1 MAIQAFQLTK
11 SFGNYL
17 IFEDLSF
24 EIPKGECFALFGSN
38 GAGKTTLLRVL
49 ATLVRPTSGRF
60 TILDHDGFTE
70 REPVRHAIMFLA
82 HGSHLYDDLNALEN
96 LRFAMAMRG
105 QHPSNKDL
113 RLCLD
118 QVSLGAF
125 AEMKTRNFS
134 AGMKRRLALA
144 KVILARPQVLLLD
157 EPYNALDE
165 GGVEVTNHIIRDM
178 TKRAGVVVMTTHD
191 KEKATQVAHRT
202 GLLHQG
208 ILTFS
213 ATDNSTTHAIS

>member
-1 MAIQAFQLTK
+1 MSIQAFQLTK
-11 SFGNYL
+11 TFGNYL
-17 IFEDLSF
+17 IFENLSF
-24 EIPKGECFALFGSN
+24 EVPQGECFALFGSN

-60 TILDHDGFTE
+60 TILNHDGLVE
-70 REPVRHAIMFLA
+70 REPVRQAIMFLA
-82 HGSHLYDDLNALEN
+82 HGSHLYDDLNAQEN
-96 LRFAMAMRG
+96 LQFAMAMRG
-105 QHPSNKDL
+105 QQPSNKEL
-113 RLCLD
+113 KLCLD

-125 AEMKTRNFS
+125 ADMKTRNFS

-144 KVILARPQVLLLD
+144 KVILARPHVLLLD

-165 GGVEVTNHIIRDM
+165 GGVEVTNQIIHDM
-178 TKRAGVVVMTTHD
+178 TKRSGIVMMTTHD
-191 KEKATQVAHRT
+191 REKATQIAHRT

-213 ATDNSTTHAIS
+213 TSHNQIDT